1 VTLIVYYYPAMEK
14 EGVSLTIEELAE
26 RVDVPVRTVRFY
38 ITQGLLPGPGARG
51 RAASYGEEQ
60 LLRLRLVRRLVAR
73 RVPLEE
79 IRDKLRDLHLEDVKA
94 LLAEEE
100 LGASREAREERKLRA
115 GREVETRDKPSP
127 KDYVAALLKRAGY
140 RELRESP
147 APPPPAMAPA
157 PTPELWSEGES
168 SGQPSAARSPEPWRR
183 WELLPGVELHVR
195 ADSYARYRDLI
206 ERVLRMAEDTRTRW
220 VKR

>member
-1 VTLIVYYYPAMEK
+1 MER
-14 EGVSLTIEELAE
+14 EDLSLTIEELAE
-26 RVDVPVRTVRFY
+26 REDVPVRTIRFY

-51 RAASYGEEQ
+51 RAASCGKEQ
-60 LLRLRLVRRLVAR
+60 LFRLRLVRQLVAR

-79 IRDKLRDLHLEDVKA
+79 IRDKLRDLPLEDVRA

-100 LGASREAREERKLRA
+100 RKASREAHEEQKLRT
-115 GREVETRDKPSP
+115 GREDETRGKPSP

-157 PTPELWSEGES
+157 PPTELAAEGEN
-168 SGQPSAARSPEPWRR
+168 SGQPSAPRLPEPWRR

-195 ADSYARYRDLI
+195 ADSYDRHRDLV
-206 ERVLRMAEDTRTRW
+206 ERILRLVQDTRPRW
-220 VKR
+220 AKR